1 MFDNNNI
8 LAIIEGEP
16 SSHLVSFGCDNRVGS
31 FTRTRAFV
39 DGSDLFKIKET
50 CILSALSTVKD
61 KINSIRVYIQL
72 HTGVIADFGIRIC
85 TSYIINNHFVL
96 FECVC
101 GTLAA
106 RKIL

>member
-1 MFDNNNI
+1 M
-8 LAIIEGEP
+8 IEGEP
-16 SSHLVSFGCDNRVGS
+16 SSCLVSFGCDNRVGS
-31 FTRTRAFV
+31 FTRRTQAFV

-50 CILSALSTVKD
+50 YILSALSTVKD

-72 HTGVIADFGIRIC
+72 HTGVRADFSIRIC
-85 TSYIINNHFVL
+85 ISCIIKNHFVL